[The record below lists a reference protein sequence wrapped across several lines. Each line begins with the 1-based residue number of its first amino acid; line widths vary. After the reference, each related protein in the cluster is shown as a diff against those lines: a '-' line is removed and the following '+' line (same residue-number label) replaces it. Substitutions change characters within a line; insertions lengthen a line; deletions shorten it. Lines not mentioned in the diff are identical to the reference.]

1 MDTKS
6 SKLAIDV
13 MGSDLGIREIML
25 GISLAFQNQAEAP
38 YVILVGDEAKISDL
52 LQECNL
58 LGNPKISIHHAS
70 QVITMDDKPTLS
82 IKQKKDSSMMR
93 ALDLVKAG
101 EAQAVLSCG
110 NTGSLMAGGTIKL
123 RMLPSIER
131 PALSSVIP
139 SKDHCFVLIDVG
151 ANPDSLPIHLVH
163 NAIMGSHLCRVQLGI
178 ENPRVGLLTIGTE
191 EGKGTE
197 KTKQAHE
204 HLKQINGLINYVGLI
219 EGFHLF
225 ERNVDVVVCDGFVGN
240 ILIKTIESLFRTF
253 KQIFKEELMKNPW
266 RKIGAFIS
274 IGAFRS
280 IKEQFNPDKYGMAP
294 LIGLQGLVI
303 KSHGSANRD
312 AIFNAILQIVRLMEL
327 DINEQIK
334 ADAQKANR
342 IIGFI
347 KEELPTM
354 AISSNE

>member
-1 MDTKS
+1 MDKKS
-6 SKLAIDV
+6 GRLAIDV

-25 GISLAFQNQAEAP
+25 GVNMAFQDPSKAP
-38 YVILVGDEAKISDL
+38 NVILVGDEAKISDL
-52 LQECNL
+52 LQECKL
-58 LGNPKISIHHAS
+58 LGNPKISIQHAS

-93 ALDLVKAG
+93 ALDLVKAE

-123 RMLPSIER
+123 RMLPHIDR
-131 PALSSVIP
+131 PALSTIIP

-151 ANPDSLPIHLVH
+151 ANPDSSPIHLVH
-163 NAIMGSHLCRVQLGI
+163 NAIMGSHLCHAQLGI
-178 ENPRVGLLTIGTE
+178 EKPRVGLLTIGTE

-204 HLKQINGLINYVGLI
+204 YLKQINGVINYIGLI

-253 KQIFKEELMKNPW
+253 KQIFKEELMKNLW
-266 RKIGAFIS
+266 RKIGAFITL
-274 IGAFRS
+274 GAFRS

-294 LIGLQGLVI
+294 LIGVQGLVV
-303 KSHGSANRD
+303 KSHGSANRE
-312 AIFNAILQIVRLMEL
+312 AIYNAILQIVRLMEL
-327 DINEQIK
+327 DVNEQIK
-334 ADAQKANR
+334 TDAQKANK
-342 IIGFI
+342 IIGFDR
-347 KEELPTM
+347 EEPIAT
-354 AISSNE
+354 ATNE